1 MTEVFLALAS
11 ALFYGAADFCGGLAS
26 KRSPMFA
33 VTVISQAAGFVVLL
47 LATAFLPGSAVAS
60 DYAYGGIAGI
70 FGGLGIALLYHAL
83 SIGKMG
89 VVSPITAV
97 LAAAVP
103 VAVGVA
109 RGESLQALQY
119 VGIAVAFVAIAL
131 ISFSVEE
138 GGVREISTAGVRE
151 AVFSGLLLGGFLFFL
166 AQTRHE
172 AGVHNLI
179 GARIT
184 AILALLAVGTAT
196 KTDFRIARPAL
207 PLVLFSGVIDMT
219 ANVLYVFATF
229 NGYLSIAAV
238 ITSLYPASTV
248 FLARFV
254 LRERLGFSQKIGVGL
269 ALVGVALIA
278 FRR

>member
-1 MTEVFLALAS
+1 MVEVFLALGS
-11 ALFYGAADFCGGLAS
+11 ALLYGAADFCGGLAS
-26 KRSPMFA
+26 KRSPMVA
-33 VTVISQAAGFVVLL
+33 VTVLSQAGGFVVLL
-47 LATAFLPGSAVAS
+47 LAISFLPGRASAGDYAFGAVA
-60 DYAYGGIAGI
+60 GL

-109 RGESLQALQY
+109 RGENLHTLQY
-119 VGIAVAFVAIAL
+119 VGIGIAFVAIVL
-131 ISFSVEE
+131 ISFSVEA
-138 GGVREISTAGVRE
+138 GGMREISTAGVRE
-151 AVFSGLLLGGFLFFL
+151 ATLSGLLLGGFLFFL
-166 AQTRHE
+166 AQTSHA

-179 GARIT
+179 GARVT
-184 AILALLAVGTAT
+184 SILALLAVGVST
-196 KTDFRIARPAL
+196 KTNFRVARPAL
-207 PLVLFSGVIDMT
+207 PLILFSGVIDMS
-219 ANVLYVFATF
+219 ANVLYVLATF

-254 LRERLGFSQKIGVGL
+254 LRERLGLSQKIGVGL
-269 ALVGVALIA
+269 ALLGVALIA